1 MRIPW
6 LKNRNTQAKLGVF
19 IAKQRVD
26 ICALSAGNEAISV
39 LDSVALSDMSALVKT
54 LDEMVTKHH
63 LQAASCHV
71 VLSNQVYQL
80 LQIDKP
86 NVPDNEIASSL
97 PFIAKEF
104 INEAI
109 DTVVFDYFSV
119 PNQNKINLVYCPKSV
134 VELIVTAMQQA
145 KLELVSIGIEELA
158 TANLFNTRAG
168 DEQKTTQMLIA
179 QQDYQEINLTI
190 IYDNQLYFS
199 RRLRGFSRLRDLQ
212 ENQLDSPLLDNFS
225 LEIQRSADFVVSQ
238 LKLPEVKAINLA
250 LPSAILEPLITRIQ
264 LNFTTPVTPLTH
276 AIITDNVDIGF
287 LPAIGGALEKL

>member
-86 NVPDNEIASSL
+86 NVPDNEISSSL